1 MRYNTWMTS
10 LDDET
15 NGAAGETAAAGKPQP
30 FSSLGPDEV
39 LDALESVGV
48 RCDGRLQ
55 ALNSFENRVYLVGL
69 EDGASCVTKFYR
81 PGRWRTGQILEE
93 HRFALELREA
103 EIPVVAPEAL
113 PDGSTLAQVDGF
125 RFAVYPRQ
133 GGRIP
138 ELDNVIHG
146 PAMRDRIGQF
156 IARIHNVGARAP
168 FADRPRIDARTYGHE
183 PVAII
188 RDSGMLPAELA
199 PSWLAIAGQ
208 CVTLVEERFN
218 DAGSLTTLRL
228 HGDCHL
234 GNLLWTDDGPHF
246 VDLDDCRT
254 GVAMQDLW
262 MLADAGTSQAE
273 QFDGAASRELQDLL
287 EGYGK
292 IRAPDPREIRL
303 VEPLRTLRMIHY
315 CAWLVQRWDD
325 PAFRVAFPWFNTSR
339 YWQDQVLYLR
349 EQLGNLQG

>member
-1 MRYNTWMTS
+1 MTCLS
-10 LDDET
+10 DKDE
-15 NGAAGETAAAGKPQP
+15 GAGKPQP
-30 FSSLGPDEV
+30 FSALGPDEV

-55 ALNSFENRVYLVGL
+55 ALNSFENRVYMVGL
-69 EDGASCVTKFYR
+69 EEGGSCVTKFYR
-81 PGRWRTGQILEE
+81 PGRWRNEQILEE
-93 HRFALELREA
+93 HRFALELQEA
-103 EIPVVAPEAL
+103 EIPVVAPSLL
-113 PDGSTLAQVDGF
+113 PDGSTLAQVEAF

-138 ELDNVIHG
+138 ELDNAIHG

-168 FADRPRIDARTYGHE
+168 FEDRPRIDAMTYGHE
-183 PVAII
+183 PIGII

-199 PSWLAIAGQ
+199 SSWLAVAGQ
-208 CVTLVEERFN
+208 CVAMVEERFEQSGTL
-218 DAGSLTTLRL
+218 AALRL

-262 MLADAGTSQAE
+262 MLADAGTAQAA
-273 QFDGAASRELQDLL
+273 QPGGPASIELQELL
-287 EGYGK
+287 DGYEK
-292 IRAPDPREIRL
+292 MRPLDQREIAL

-315 CAWLVQRWDD
+315 SAWLVQRWDD
-325 PAFRVAFPWFNTSR
+325 PAFQVAFPWFNSPR
-339 YWQDQVLYLR
+339 YWQDQILYLR